1 MLFSLLKCLIPL
13 LPGTSSPTLRL
24 LIRRTILSDIQSANA
39 GHKNHRLNRA
49 MQAML
54 FVMVERGL
62 DNRVARNKGKAFA
75 HQTNDDEDEAMW
87 AIILAK
93 ELWKDRKSVV

>member
-1 MLFSLLKCLIPL
+1 
-13 LPGTSSPTLRL
+13 
-24 LIRRTILSDIQSANA
+24 
-39 GHKNHRLNRA
+39 
-49 MQAML
+49 ML

-93 ELWKDRKSVV
+93 ELWKKNVWYAFLALIKSVILTMKPGWTPRRLLL